1 MKNNSPKTSFSL
13 YGIVCGTL
21 GHDYMISRKVTN
33 HINEYKCANCGR
45 EVTDTF
51 SGRVEILTQA
61 AKKANSKLAAFFLK
75 KSRRQLT
82 A

>member
-1 MKNNSPKTSFSL
+1 MKNHSPKASFSL
-13 YGIVCGTL
+13 YSIVCSTL

-51 SGRVEILTQA
+51 SGRIEILSQA

-75 KSRRQLT
+75 KSRRRLT

>member
-1 MKNNSPKTSFSL
+1 MKNHTLKSSITL
-13 YGIVCGTL
+13 YGILCGAL

-51 SGRVEILTQA
+51 SGRIEILTRS
-61 AKKANSKLAAFFLK
+61 AKKANSKLAAFFIK
-75 KSRRQLT
+75 KSRRRLT